1 MIFSRVEG
9 LLRDR
14 THAVSAEAH
23 DPLRF
28 LVDWGVPI
36 VLVSAWDAAEIR
48 RLQHEFAFNQ
58 PFICDEGAALHV
70 PRSWLNQPDEAS
82 TCANDGT
89 AEWEVF
95 RFGPRSVSA
104 AFELANAMFRARG
117 YDTLLTVG
125 VGCDVADYN
134 LLTVVDVP
142 IVVRD
147 GSNRQPELL
156 RQLPGA
162 YVTASTGPA
171 GWSEAVLGVRH

>member
-1 MIFSRVEG
+1 MGSV
-9 LLRDR
+9 
-14 THAVSAEAH
+14 
-23 DPLRF
+23 
-28 LVDWGVPI
+28 
-36 VLVSAWDAAEIR
+36 
-48 RLQHEFAFNQ
+48 
-58 PFICDEGAALHV
+58 
-70 PRSWLNQPDEAS
+70 
-82 TCANDGT
+82 
-89 AEWEVF
+89 

-104 AFELANAMFRARG
+104 AVELLSAMFLARG
-117 YDTLLTVG
+117 YDPLLTVG

-171 GWSEAVLGVRH
+171 GWSEAVMGVRH